1 MRHLLDTGILVRI
14 PHRADPLNSEIREAL
29 RRLAGAGHTFVATRQ
44 NIAEFWNVC
53 TRPAEARGGFGLS
66 TDEAARRLRMLE
78 RFVEV
83 LSEPNSAYSR
93 WKSLVQ
99 KHSVLGRQVHDARI
113 VSVMAAHR
121 IKRIVT
127 LNETDFFRYV
137 PTIIALTPST
147 IISSAM
153 RR

>member
-14 PHRADPLNSEIREAL
+14 PHRTDPLNPEIRDAL
-29 RRLAGAGHTFVATRQ
+29 RRLAGEGHTFVTTRQ

-53 TRPAEARGGFGLS
+53 TRPASARGGFGLS
-66 TDEAARRLRMLE
+66 SDDAAHRLRMLE

-83 LSEPNSAYSR
+83 VSEPDSAYGR

-99 KHSVLGRQVHDARI
+99 KYRVQGRQVHDARI
-113 VSVMAAHR
+113 VSIMAAHR

-127 LNETDFFRYV
+127 LNEADFFRYA
-137 PTIIALTPST
+137 PAIIALTPSA
-147 IISSAM
+147 IISGKTGY
-153 RR
+153 